1 MTKTRFQ
8 VLAVV
13 LLAGILV
20 LVLSH
25 LYAATTSSSPAS
37 QVGRYQLFDAHY
49 TEIDAAKNTT
59 FKHQET
65 FLLDTA
71 TGTVKEFTCV
81 ATSDGSLITWWQ
93 DTEQTRPATK
103 Q

>member
-25 LYAATTSSSPAS
+25 LYAATTSSSPAP
-37 QVGRYQLFDAHY
+37 QVGRYQLVQGSYTIWSFTTGDAKA
-49 TEIDAAKNTT
+49 TEQRDL
-59 FKHQET
+59 
-65 FLLDTA
+65 FLLDTT
-71 TGTVKEFTCV
+71 TGELQRYDV
-81 ATSDGSLITWWQ
+81 ATIGKSAIMRRSWL
-93 DTEQTRPATK
+93 PAIDK